1 MNGVWLWVNDHV
13 LSYQDWHP
21 GEPGGSGAVCAFQIS
36 SSPHKWND
44 GGCGSSLHFYCM
56 KNHRKSDLFQGISLF
71 FFSSSKDGSL
81 FLLKGMS
88 KIKLRF
94 E

>member
-1 MNGVWLWVNDHV
+1 
-13 LSYQDWHP
+13 
-21 GEPGGSGAVCAFQIS
+21 
-36 SSPHKWND
+36 
-44 GGCGSSLHFYCM
+44 M
-56 KNHRKSDLFQGISLF
+56 KNHRKSDLFQGIGLF

-94 E
+94 K